1 MLKENGCSRI
11 NGRCAKI
18 NDQGEKGWKKQIQVT
33 QHIVYKALVSGVD
46 GEGYEANAMS
56 FMPEWLQKRIR
67 FYGADEAAPDPLI
80 RIVSF

>member
-33 QHIVYKALVSGVD
+33 QPIGGKAIVSDVNR
-46 GEGYEANAMS
+46 EGYEANVMP
-56 FMPEWLQKRIR
+56 FMLEGCKAGFGFMEVMKPRRSQR
-67 FYGADEAAPDPLI
+67 FG
-80 RIVSF
+80 